1 MVPEVWFL
9 VIMGLVIFNYLFSN
23 ILDYLN
29 HKNWKDEIPSELKDF
44 YDKKKYKQAKQYA
57 ISKNKIGLLSSTTS
71 FLLVVSLLVF
81 NGYGYID
88 QLVNSFSL
96 NLFLPFEINNSFI
109 ESGIFFLI
117 LFTLNLIISIPF
129 SYYNT
134 FVIEENFGF
143 NKTSKSTFFFDIIKS
158 SMLSILIGGF
168 LLFLALYLFDSLNDG
183 FWLYLWIGLSL
194 LMVFINMFYADLIV
208 PIFNKL
214 TPLEN
219 GELRK
224 KIENYSKQV
233 GYLLKNIYVID
244 GSKRS
249 TKANAFF
256 SGLGP
261 RKTIALYDTLIEKHS
276 ENELVAVL
284 AHEVGH
290 FKKKHVFS
298 GLLMSV
304 IQIGVMTFFFELCLK
319 LPEISQ
325 ALGGSDV
332 SFHLGLIGF
341 TIIFS
346 PISMMSG
353 ILMNYISRK
362 NEFEADS
369 YAKET
374 YNGDDLSLALKK
386 LSVDSLSNIYPHPLY
401 VFFHYSHP
409 PLIKRLRALNK

>member
-1 MVPEVWFL
+1 MAPEVWFL
-9 VIMGLVIFNYLFSN
+9 VIMGLVVFNYLFSN

-117 LFTLNLIISIPF
+117 LFALNLIISIPF
-129 SYYNT
+129 SFYNT

-325 ALGGSDV
+325 ALGGSSV